1 VTTAP
6 DSAQVDPRSG
16 GAGSPEGHGGGLAR
30 RSVNAFEVGAQSVAN
45 IAPSAVIAFGPAG
58 MAASAGNGAWFSFLL
73 GTAIALVIAYSIVVF
88 ARRRAGVG
96 SLYSL
101 IRPALG
107 PSGSFVTGWALFI
120 GVVGIASGSL
130 AGAGFFASRVLTHLH
145 VTVFEGTGG
154 QIVLDLVLLAVGVYL
169 TIASVRKAARVS
181 ATLEV
186 ISIALICL
194 TLGIIYFKSGNLVD
208 TEQLSLHG
216 ASLGGVVFA
225 IVLAI
230 LGFVGFESAAALGE
244 ESEDPFRTIPR
255 AVVGSAVLAGLLYIA
270 ATYAQVAQF
279 KGGAA
284 ALAGSGAPMDDLTSQ
299 WNLTFLQPFLDFGFA
314 ASFFAVVVA
323 CVTVGA
329 RILFGMG
336 NEAVLPRWF
345 GVAHARHR
353 TPARAIYVVTPLV
366 AIPTAAVLAAG
377 TEPLSATTYIDTVG
391 VFGYMLAYALVC
403 VGAPIFLRNLQ
414 ASGVLTA
421 WITGLAG
428 AAALVY
434 VFYRNV
440 WPVPASPLDK
450 LPYVFVAALVL
461 GVAGY
466 AALFVRAPERARQA
480 GTFAD
485 DA

>member
-1 VTTAP
+1 MTHAQTPKYSAP
-6 DSAQVDPRSG
+6 GTQPADHS
-16 GAGSPEGHGGGLAR
+16 GGLAR
-30 RSVNAFEVGAQSVAN
+30 RSVSAFEVGAQSVAN

-58 MAASAGNGAWFSFLL
+58 MAASAGNGAWFSFFL
-73 GTAIALVIAYSIVVF
+73 GTVIALVIAYSIVVF

-107 PSGSFVTGWALFI
+107 PAGSFVTGWALFI
-120 GVVGIASGSL
+120 GVIAIASGSL
-130 AGAGFFASRVLTHLH
+130 AGAGFFASRVLTHLGIGA
-145 VTVFEGTGG
+145 FEGAGG
-154 QIVLDLVLLAVGVYL
+154 QIVLDLLLLGVGVYL

-194 TLGIIYFKSGNLVD
+194 TLAIIYAKSGHLID
-208 TEQLSLHG
+208 TAQLSLRG

-230 LGFVGFESAAALGE
+230 LGFVGFESAASLGE
-244 ESEDPFRTIPR
+244 ESQDPFRTIPK
-255 AVVGSAVLAGLLYIA
+255 AVVGSAVLAGVLYIL

-279 KGGAA
+279 KGGAD
-284 ALAGSGAPMDDLTSQ
+284 ALAKSGAPMDDLTSQ
-299 WNLTFLQPFLDFGFA
+299 WGLSFLQPFLDFGFA

-336 NEAVLPRWF
+336 NEGVLPRWF
-345 GVAHARHR
+345 GTAHATHR

-366 AIPTAAVLAAG
+366 AVPTAAVLAAG
-377 TEPLSATTYIDTVG
+377 TAPLAATTYIDTIG

-403 VGAPIFLRNLQ
+403 IGAPVFLRNLG
-414 ASGVLTA
+414 ARGLATA
-421 WITGLAG
+421 WLAGLAG
-428 AAALVY
+428 AASLVY

-450 LPYVFVAALVL
+450 LPYVFVAALIL
-461 GVAGY
+461 GLAGY
-466 AALFVRAPERARQA
+466 AILFMRAPERAKRA